1 MRKSGHAH
9 AGKPLLTPLVRAL
22 REVFRQAS
30 HWKPAR
36 HSHPARRA
44 APAANAIRFE
54 ALEPRVLL
62 AGDVNPAALTI
73 SGAIDVPGE
82 KDQYEFTV
90 QDPTRIV
97 FDSLTNNSNLSWSLV
112 GPDGSVASSFFNF
125 ETSALGKGAVQLG
138 VGKYQLTVDGT
149 GDTVGAYSLRAIDA
163 TTAADMTPGTAVSGT
178 LDDGKKN
185 A

>member
-1 MRKSGHAH
+1 MTKSAHAH
-9 AGKPLLTPLVRAL
+9 AAKNKPLLTPLVRAL

-90 QDPTRIV
+90 QDPTRVV
-97 FDSLTNNSNLSWSLV
+97 F
-112 GPDGSVASSFFNF
+112 
-125 ETSALGKGAVQLG
+125 
-138 VGKYQLTVDGT
+138 GT
-149 GDTVGAYSLRAIDA
+149 GRLPRASLASR
-163 TTAADMTPGTAVSGT
+163 PVQFSSV
-178 LDDGKKN
+178 
-185 A
+185 